1 MALSLYL
8 SVSQGLSFTP
18 GSTDG
23 VGHLLSA
30 TICGT
35 TLTADLTVTDPKT
48 GSSTAAAGVLEQAG
62 WQEHVGDPTLM
73 TAFISAHNQ
82 SVLQQLQQTV
92 NPTTAVTVSFQTRE
106 YDQVA
111 RSWYSAF
118 APVQPPLSGLI
129 QEMDKSPQLTVAS
142 SATVFG
148 STQLYKMD
156 FGMVPPANKAQSL
169 RVANSAT
176 SRVLKSWGLAVGQSG
191 SWVLT

>member
-18 GSTDG
+18 GSTHG

-30 TICGT
+30 TICGAA
-35 TLTADLTVTDPKT
+35 LAADITVTDPKT
-48 GSSTAAAGVLEQAG
+48 GSSSPAAGVLEEVG
-62 WQEHVGDPTLM
+62 WQEGVADPILM

-82 SVLQQLQQTV
+82 SVLQRLQQSAI
-92 NPTTAVTVSFQTRE
+92 PTTAVTVSFQTRE

-118 APVQPPLSGLI
+118 APAQPPLSGLI
-129 QEMDKSPQLTVAS
+129 QEMGKSPQLTVAS

-148 STQLYKMD
+148 STQLYKVY

-169 RVANSAT
+169 RVANSST
-176 SRVLKSWGLAVGQSG
+176 SPVLKSWGLAVGQPG
-191 SWVLT
+191 SWMLT